1 MVYDI
6 DDPNYMSLEQEKQK
20 QEDLRSHQFASSN
33 KNKVLGIISGFAD
46 EFKEIMNRNL
56 TLPDSQKLSSE
67 DLELDNRI
75 TYDLQDKL
83 DRQMDVVRRKKEF
96 DFEKVKLAGKK
107 LIEYYIAPLHEFPIE
122 VIGISN
128 GKSVYSFRIKKLDDD
143 YFHLKDDLEEKI
155 RENAQKKK

>member
-1 MVYDI
+1 M
-6 DDPNYMSLEQEKQK
+6 
-20 QEDLRSHQFASSN
+20 FA
-33 KNKVLGIISGFAD
+33 KALFC
-46 EFKEIMNRNL
+46 RNL
-56 TLPDSQKLSSE
+56 TLPDSQKLNSD

-122 VIGISN
+122 VIGINN

>member
-1 MVYDI
+1 M
-6 DDPNYMSLEQEKQK
+6 
-20 QEDLRSHQFASSN
+20 
-33 KNKVLGIISGFAD
+33 
-46 EFKEIMNRNL
+46 
-56 TLPDSQKLSSE
+56 
-67 DLELDNRI
+67 ELDSRI
-75 TYDLQDKL
+75 TFDLQDKL

-122 VIGISN
+122 VIGINN

-143 YFHLKDDLEEKI
+143 YFQLKDDLEVKI